1 MRINRADIDLKIAEL
16 NELLDRP
23 AKHYDPES
31 RLYGMGHFHIYK
43 THFGYELHETTSQ
56 SGAVRSINA
65 GGLSARA
72 FYDFLCAY
80 CLGFVFVNRT
90 ENPLLARTVPVPRPE
105 IVGERMAVRA

>member
-1 MRINRADIDLKIAEL
+1 MRINRTDIDLKIAEL

-23 AKHYDPES
+23 AKHYDPEG
-31 RLYGMGHFHIYK
+31 RLYGIGHFHIYK

-72 FYDFLCAY
+72 FYDFLCALLSGVRL
-80 CLGFVFVNRT
+80 CKSNGKSASC
-90 ENPLLARTVPVPRPE
+90 ENCSCSSPRNC
-105 IVGERMAVRA
+105 G